1 MLNQLFL
8 DSLQALSGE
17 LQTNLIHLITHPTKL
32 SHKMETLSM
41 EILSFKSQVFNIIA
55 NLINNTVATLQ
66 TINNPYSKLVH
77 ELKEEVQ
84 IMHTELFRYR
94 LHHILKKK
102 MAKKRRESSLNSSL
116 RQPNED
122 LSEL

>member
-41 EILSFKSQVFNIIA
+41 ELLSFKSQVFNIIA
-55 NLINNTVATLQ
+55 NLINNTAVTLQ
-66 TINNPYSKLVH
+66 TINNPYLKLVH

-84 IMHTELFRYR
+84 LMNTELFRYR

-102 MAKKRRESSLNSSL
+102 MAKKRRESNLNSSL
-116 RQPNED
+116 PQSNED
-122 LSEL
+122 LSQL